1 MKENMHNNYVGHPY
15 ARTLRFFEAYSHCPY
30 AYSSE
35 NFAELMLSMDK
46 LTTIDEL
53 FEMKLLITNKH
64 FKTNIIIQ
72 NLPYEICAALAGRY
86 GYLFRQDYRAIEEL
100 RHNMLQDVYDCF
112 NTNVFRLFKESK
124 EPTIVSC
131 GECIVNLTELSEKYD
146 EQIKEIVQYAKDM
159 YHIDDEELSN
169 EIRSRKESLYKNL
182 RKIKDFK
189 KNTNDYQSTKHKIQD
204 DLDFVLKYKLRMSG
218 YDQELLNEILSS
230 GKSPIKDILYNE
242 DLRISVIGLVALVG
256 FIAILPAPIFK
267 LIVIVISG
275 VIILLALALSSVR

>member
-1 MKENMHNNYVGHPY
+1 MHNNYVGHPY

-30 AYSSE
+30 DYPGE
-35 NFAELMLSMDK
+35 NFAVLMLSMDK
-46 LTTIDEL
+46 LNTIDEL
-53 FEMKLLITNKH
+53 FSIRLRITNKR
-64 FKTNIIIQ
+64 FKRNIIEKE
-72 NLPYEICAALAGRY
+72 LPIEICTPLAGRY
-86 GYLFRQDYRAIEEL
+86 EYTFGQDYRGVDEV

-159 YHIDDEELSN
+159 YHIDAEELSN

-182 RKIKDFK
+182 RKIKDLK

-218 YDQELLNEILSS
+218 YDKELLNEI
-230 GKSPIKDILYNE
+230 
-242 DLRISVIGLVALVG
+242 
-256 FIAILPAPIFK
+256 F
-267 LIVIVISG
+267 
-275 VIILLALALSSVR
+275 SSVQLD